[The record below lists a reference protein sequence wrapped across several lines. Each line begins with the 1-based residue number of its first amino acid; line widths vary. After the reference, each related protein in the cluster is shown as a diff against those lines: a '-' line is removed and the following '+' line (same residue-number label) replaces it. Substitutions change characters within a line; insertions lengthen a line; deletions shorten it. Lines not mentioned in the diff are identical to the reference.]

1 VLEVEANDPQDHAF
15 NETDFQELRDAVNSG
30 DWIRM
35 EDIAHAQMW
44 PSFLKAHPEEG
55 WRLFQKLF
63 TTAVSL
69 NVQMAAAES
78 PAWPMLLET
87 YNAEAWQLFEKLATY
102 HLWLL
107 RKHVPMSP
115 AWPMLLQT
123 HNAEARQLFEKLAT
137 DESCGVRQGA
147 PISPAWPMF
156 LETHNAEAWQLFEKL
171 VKDDCEVV
179 GKAAT
184 QSPAWPMLLETHNA
198 EAWQLFEK
206 LVKDKHE
213 NVRKAAAM
221 SPASPMLLETHNAEA
236 WQFFEKLATDE
247 DCSVRKDAAMSP
259 AWPDFVRS
267 NVWEAWRVFAK
278 LMSDQEL
285 RHEVYLPN
293 STAWAAFRAVPRAA
307 VEEHLDS
314 FTPTNLQEMVMSAQK
329 VADNGFTPN
338 VKDLPVVKGLGIRLQ
353 RSANETWLGKMAEF
367 PLFAGNAAQ
376 RFIELMKEREQ
387 EAIKAKEEAEQER
400 ELAEAATAK
409 AEAATAKV
417 MILLVIVL
425 LLAVLCIVFF
435 VLWYFYP
442 TIRQWQDE
450 KKLAEEAKQAIRAA
464 EVFDMVI
471 SITPEP
477 PAHMAIFDNY
487 QRIYANPYIL
497 YKYGYLKEA
506 LTQAFR
512 ISAEALDV
520 GLHEWDFSAVQKN
533 STNAVQE
540 MASKSYGMARSF
552 IDNNQAA
559 DLQVLMQLCDQIQND
574 CSPYSSKIEE
584 ADMTAVDKCFSMYEQ
599 AFRAKRAY
607 FDPLLERIG
616 GKTGAEANLCGEK
629 GILRLAEKNCL
640 RPSGGLIWDCVR
652 AMCVGHDVSEL
663 IEVMK
668 SLKDEHDAKRLRIIH
683 VNNRFKRP
691 TSDNW
696 QDIAVYVM
704 FTDPRFS
711 DVVAEIQLTHETFV
725 AVRTKFRAH
734 DAYDHIRFA
743 AEALKL
749 RDKVI
754 VRGVP
759 GSVTRDD
766 QKKDSTM

>member
-1 VLEVEANDPQDHAF
+1 
-15 NETDFQELRDAVNSG
+15 
-30 DWIRM
+30 
-35 EDIAHAQMW
+35 
-44 PSFLKAHPEEG
+44 
-55 WRLFQKLF
+55 
-63 TTAVSL
+63 
-69 NVQMAAAES
+69 MA
-78 PAWPMLLET
+78 
-87 YNAEAWQLFEKLATY
+87 
-102 HLWLL
+102 
-107 RKHVPMSP
+107 
-115 AWPMLLQT
+115 
-123 HNAEARQLFEKLAT
+123 
-137 DESCGVRQGA
+137 
-147 PISPAWPMF
+147 
-156 LETHNAEAWQLFEKL
+156 
-171 VKDDCEVV
+171 
-179 GKAAT
+179 
-184 QSPAWPMLLETHNA
+184 
-198 EAWQLFEK
+198 
-206 LVKDKHE
+206 
-213 NVRKAAAM
+213 
-221 SPASPMLLETHNAEA
+221 
-236 WQFFEKLATDE
+236 
-247 DCSVRKDAAMSP
+247 
-259 AWPDFVRS
+259 
-267 NVWEAWRVFAK
+267 
-278 LMSDQEL
+278 
-285 RHEVYLPN
+285 
-293 STAWAAFRAVPRAA
+293 
-307 VEEHLDS
+307 
-314 FTPTNLQEMVMSAQK
+314 MSAQK

-338 VKDLPVVKGLGIRLQ
+338 VKDLPVVKGLGTRLQ
-353 RSANETWLGKMAEF
+353 RSANETWLGKMAEM

-376 RFIELMKEREQ
+376 RFIELVKEREQ
-387 EAIKAKEEAEQER
+387 EAIKAMEEAEQATAKAEAAKAK
-400 ELAEAATAK
+400 AEAATAK
-409 AEAATAKV
+409 AISFSELLELVKARHQEAINAKEEAEAATAKV

-425 LLAVLCIVFF
+425 LLAVLCIILSL
-435 VLWYFYP
+435 LWYFYP
-442 TIRQWQDE
+442 TIRQWQEE

-464 EVFDMVI
+464 EVFEMVI
-471 SITPEP
+471 SVTPEP

-533 STNAVQE
+533 STNAVQD
-540 MASKSYGMARSF
+540 MASKSYGMARTF

-574 CSPYSSKIEE
+574 CSPYTSKIEE

-599 AFRAKRAY
+599 AFLAKRAY

-668 SLKDEHDAKRLRIIH
+668 CLKDEHDAKRLRIIH

-759 GSVTRDD
+759 DSVTRDD
-766 QKKDSTM
+766 QNKESTT

>member
-1 VLEVEANDPQDHAF
+1 MDLRAFVLICLAAASRHQHSPASLEVEARVAEIQKDTW
-15 NETDFQELRDAVNSG
+15 NETDFQPLRDAANSS
-30 DWIRM
+30 DWKKTFDTVSLEM
-35 EDIAHAQMW
+35 FQ
-44 PSFLKAHPEEG
+44 SFVKTHPEEG
-55 WRLFQKLF
+55 WSLF
-63 TTAVSL
+63 
-69 NVQMAAAES
+69 
-78 PAWPMLLET
+78 
-87 YNAEAWQLFEKLATY
+87 
-102 HLWLL
+102 
-107 RKHVPMSP
+107 RKM
-115 AWPMLLQT
+115 
-123 HNAEARQLFEKLAT
+123 AT
-137 DESCGVRQGA
+137 DEEADFRVGA
-147 PISPAWPMF
+147 A
-156 LETHNAEAWQLFEKL
+156 LF
-171 VKDDCEVV
+171 
-179 GKAAT
+179 
-184 QSPAWPMLLETHNA
+184 PAWPMLLETHNA
-198 EAWQLFEK
+198 EAWQLFKE
-206 LVKDKHE
+206 LAKDKNE
-213 NVRKAAAM
+213 DVRKAAAH
-221 SPASPMLLETHNAEA
+221 SPAWPMILKTHDAEARHLFEELAKDQDKEVRMYLAASPAWPMLLETHNAEA
-236 WQFFEKLATDE
+236 WRLFKELAKDE
-247 DCSVRKDAAMSP
+247 AKKVRMGTLFCP
-259 AWPDFVRS
+259 
-267 NVWEAWRVFAK
+267 AWRVLLETHNAEGWQLVNEIATDAGAFWSYVWPGLIESNLSQSWQLFAK
-278 LMSDQEL
+278 LMSDQVLQGPGNNTEFLADMPAWKAFGKVPPTAVAEL
-285 RHEVYLPN
+285 RDSQKLQ
-293 STAWAAFRAVPRAA
+293 TARS
-307 VEEHLDS
+307 L
-314 FTPTNLQEMVMSAQK
+314 QK
-329 VADNGFTPN
+329 VADDG
-338 VKDLPVVKGLGIRLQ
+338 LSHEVKGLPLFDGLSTQLQ
-353 RSANETWLGKMAEF
+353 RSTNETWLGEMIKL
-367 PLFAGNAAQ
+367 PLFMGSAAQ
-376 RFIELMKEREQ
+376 RLVELVKEREQ
-387 EAIKAKEEAEQER
+387 EAIKAREE
-400 ELAEAATAK
+400 

-425 LLAVLCIVFF
+425 LLAVLCIVLFL
-435 VLWYFYP
+435 LWYFYP

-464 EVFDMVI
+464 EVFEMVI
-471 SITPEP
+471 SVTPEP

-520 GLHEWDFSAVQKN
+520 GLNEWDFSAVQKD

-540 MASKSYGMARSF
+540 MASKSYGMARTF
-552 IDNNQAA
+552 IDKNQPR
-559 DLQVLMQLCDQIQND
+559 DLVVLMQLCDQIQND
-574 CSPYSSKIEE
+574 CSPYVSKIEE

-599 AFRAKRAY
+599 AFLAKRAY

-668 SLKDEHDAKRLRIIH
+668 CLKDEHDAKRLRIIH

-759 GSVTRDD
+759 DSVTKRPE
-766 QKKDSTM
+766 Q